1 MILIVGAT
9 GRVGNEV
16 ARTLLDTG
24 KDVRALVRPKSAAE
38 KIDPLTRAGAV
49 LAEGD
54 LKNRASLRKACEG
67 IDTVVTTAS
76 STISAVEGDS
86 IGTVDREGQLA
97 LVDAAREAGVR
108 HFIYLSFSGNI
119 DAPFPLHEAKRAVER
134 HVQDSGMTWTIVRPS
149 FFMEVWLSPHAGF
162 DPAGGTVRIFGSGRQ
177 GVSFVSASDVAR
189 FVAGCVGNPAA
200 VNQIIE
206 LGGPAPVSFESVTA
220 LFEQRLGRPVVREH
234 VPEQALEQ
242 QMREAPDA
250 LQRTR
255 AGLALS
261 AARGDAID
269 VRPALAKVDIRLT
282 TIEEFV
288 GRAAS
293 SM

>member
-9 GRVGNEV
+9 GRVGGEV
-16 ARTLLDTG
+16 ARSLLEKG
-24 KDVRALVRPKSAAE
+24 EAVRALVRPQSDAV
-38 KIDPLTRAGAV
+38 KIEPLTRAGAT

-54 LKNRASLRKACEG
+54 LKDPASLRKACEG

-76 STISAVEGDS
+76 STTSAVEGDS

-97 LVDAAREAGVR
+97 LVDAARAAGVR

-119 DAPFPLHEAKRAVER
+119 EGSFPLHEAKRTVEQR
-134 HVQDSGMTWTIVRPS
+134 VQDSGMTWTIVRPS

-162 DPAGGTVRIFGSGRQ
+162 DAAGGTVRIFGDGDQ

-200 VNQIIE
+200 VNQVIE
-206 LGGPAPVSFESVTA
+206 LGGPEPVSFESVAA
-220 LFEQRLGRPVVREH
+220 LFEQKLGRTIAREH
-234 VPEQALEQ
+234 VPEQVLEQ
-242 QMREAPDA
+242 QMHGAPDA

-255 AGLALS
+255 AGLALA

-269 VRPALAKVDIRLT
+269 VRPALKKVDIRLT

>member
-1 MILIVGAT
+1 MILIVGST
-9 GRVGNEV
+9 GRVGREV
-16 ARTLLDTG
+16 ARTLLEKHET
-24 KDVRALVRPKSAAE
+24 VRALVRPQADAA
-38 KIDPLTRAGAV
+38 KIESLARDGAELT
-49 LAEGD
+49 EGD
-54 LKNRASLRKACEG
+54 LKDPASLRKACHG

-76 STISAVEGDS
+76 ATISAVEGDS
-86 IGTVDREGQLA
+86 IGSVDGQGQLA

-119 DAPFPLHEAKRAVER
+119 AGGFPLHDAKRAVER
-134 HVQDSGMTWTIVRPS
+134 HLQDSGMTWTIVRPS

-162 DPAGGTVRIFGSGRQ
+162 DPAGGTVRMFGSGDQ

-189 FVAGCVGNPAA
+189 FVAGCVGNPAV

-206 LGGPAPVSFESVTA
+206 LGGPEPVSFQSVAA
-220 LFEQRLGRPVVREH
+220 LFERKLGRTIAREH

-242 QMREAPDA
+242 QMRGAPDA

-255 AGLALS
+255 AGLALA

-269 VRPALAKVDIRLT
+269 VRPALAKVRIRLT